1 MSAALIAQAGIEC
14 NIAFARNK
22 SQFFSVDFSGEQPR
36 MVRAKEDPMKKTL
49 ILASFL
55 ALATPAFA
63 NQCPTLMKK
72 VDEAM
77 MTAKLDDATKKQV
90 MDLYAKGKAEHEAGK
105 HDQSVADLNT
115 ALKLLGQ

>member
-1 MSAALIAQAGIEC
+1 
-14 NIAFARNK
+14 
-22 SQFFSVDFSGEQPR
+22 
-36 MVRAKEDPMKKTL
+36 MKKTL

-77 MTAKLDDATKKQV
+77 VTAKLDDATKKQV

-105 HDQSVADLNT
+105 HDESVADLNA